1 VHSEREVNRLRLL
14 LALCAAALLGLPGS
28 ALAILGGQADGDA
41 HPYVAFVGQLGA
53 PRNACTGTLVAPT
66 VVVTA
71 AHCGTTPGEPMAV
84 IFGENRRAVPP
95 SEWHFGSF
103 QPDPEFCAG
112 CGEGL
117 DGAVTHDVAVILLER
132 PAPGPYARLPER
144 NAFYRLGGSRW
155 KELTLVGYG
164 VEAFRADGV
173 PLPPSGL
180 RISAGVEA
188 KTSRSHEFLKLT
200 THTFRGMGAACF
212 GDSGGPNL
220 AGDTV
225 LAINS
230 VGDNQ
235 CQGNTYSYRLDT
247 KDARQFLGQYVDVSD
262 AGGDTERGEAGA
274 LAHEPDVP

>member
-1 VHSEREVNRLRLL
+1 VNRLRLL
-14 LALCAAALLGLPGS
+14 LALCAAALLGLPTS

-71 AHCGTTPGEPMAV
+71 AHCGTTRGEPMAV
-84 IFGENRRAVPP
+84 IFGENRRVVPP
-95 SEWHFGSF
+95 SEWYLGSF
-103 QPDPEFCAG
+103 RPDPEFCAG

-132 PAPGPYARLPER
+132 PAPGPYARLPEK
-144 NAFYRLGGSRW
+144 NAFFRLPGGLW

-164 VEAFRADGV
+164 VEAFGADGV
-173 PLPPSGL
+173 PLPSSGL
-180 RISAGVEA
+180 RTSAGVEA
-188 KTSRSHEFLKLT
+188 KKSRSKEFLKLT
-200 THTFRGMGAACF
+200 THTFRGLGAACF

-230 VGDNQ
+230 VGDDQ

-247 KDARQFLGQYVDVSD
+247 RAALDFLGQYVDIP
-262 AGGDTERGEAGA
+262 AGGDDDENDQRRSTRPRGDGT
-274 LAHEPDVP
+274 DVP